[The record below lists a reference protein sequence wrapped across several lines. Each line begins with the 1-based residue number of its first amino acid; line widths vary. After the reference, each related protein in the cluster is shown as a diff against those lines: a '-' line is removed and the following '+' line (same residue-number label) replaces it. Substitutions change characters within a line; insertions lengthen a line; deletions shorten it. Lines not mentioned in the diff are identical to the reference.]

1 MTKDELEVKIS
12 TLQTLVT
19 QKNEELIQYAADIE
33 RLNDELK
40 DLNKPKLTSLQLD
53 ELYEAIE
60 RGIES
65 FDFDDCDNYDTDFH
79 IDYDNRIAV
88 ESMSFQ
94 NADELVRVVYDKARE
109 LFAAEIKE
117 DDNLIT
123 LEKGLTDLD
132 NQ

>member
-88 ESMSFQ
+88 ESISFQ

-109 LFAAEIKE
+109 LFAEVKE
-117 DDNLIT
+117 DDNQL
-123 LEKGLTDLD
+123 
-132 NQ
+132 NQD

>member
-1 MTKDELEVKIS
+1 MTKEELEVKIS

-60 RGIES
+60 RGIDS
-65 FDFDDCDNYDTDFH
+65 FDFDDCDSYDTDFH

-88 ESMSFQ
+88 ESISFQ
-94 NADELVRVVYDKARE
+94 NADELVRVVYDEARE
-109 LFAAEIKE
+109 LFAEIKE
-117 DDNLIT
+117 DDNQL
-123 LEKGLTDLD
+123 
-132 NQ
+132 NQD